1 MARGVRP
8 RVCDCIT
15 CGHVTAIGR
24 FGHRTRRGEDNDG
37 FRRGRGSPRRWAQ
50 LMTHGRSGKKRW
62 WRVGKKRRWR
72 EVGKKRPRR
81 TGIWWEAG
89 WETSEL
95 VGQATHDVCRD
106 GRRMGVLLGKPQGGG
121 GEAPET
127 CLEGAG
133 QAVHGVGEGG
143 AAAAIY

>member
-1 MARGVRP
+1 M
-8 RVCDCIT
+8 
-15 CGHVTAIGR
+15 
-24 FGHRTRRGEDNDG
+24 
-37 FRRGRGSPRRWAQ
+37 
-50 LMTHGRSGKKRW
+50 
-62 WRVGKKRRWR
+62 GKKRRWR

-143 AAAAIY
+143 RSGGGNILEEEVGKVWEGRERQS